1 MRFGRL
7 MALQIFVLP
16 GARRACRN
24 RPAARG
30 RARLPTYHD
39 REACTMARMLASG
52 AVAGMAQPAF
62 RMNRSGGQSLPRF
75 GFHERACAERYYG
88 PGSRSRGLNEA
99 IFAVDVGE
107 SHRFISRD
115 ASRRPQ

>member
-1 MRFGRL
+1 

-62 RMNRSGGQSLPRF
+62 RMKRRVSSKSPMSSRDLASTSAGVPSATMELGSRLPMKTVESFMRSWTR
-75 GFHERACAERYYG
+75 RAC
-88 PGSRSRGLNEA
+88 RS
-99 IFAVDVGE
+99 
-107 SHRFISRD
+107 
-115 ASRRPQ
+115 